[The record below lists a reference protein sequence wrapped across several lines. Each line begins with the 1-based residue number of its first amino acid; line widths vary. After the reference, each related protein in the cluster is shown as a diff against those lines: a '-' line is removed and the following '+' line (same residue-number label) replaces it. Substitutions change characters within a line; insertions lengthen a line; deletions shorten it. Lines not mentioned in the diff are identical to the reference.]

1 MGWAGFGIMVLLLVG
16 LLVGGIYIAV
26 STMGF

>member
-1 MGWAGFGIMVLLLVG
+1 MGWAGFGIIVLLLVG

>member
-1 MGWAGFGIMVLLLVG
+1 MGWAGFVIIVVLLLG
-16 LLVGGIYIAV
+16 LLVGGVYMAV